1 MKDDLVLLVV
11 GSGGREFAV
20 AKKLKESPHIKTVY
34 CAPGN
39 VGMQTI
45 GVKTVPI
52 EETDLDGLLDFAKSK
67 HVDWTFVGP
76 ENVLCAGITDKFEK
90 AGQKIFGPNQRAAQL
105 EGSKDY
111 ALRFMN
117 KYDVPTA
124 RHETFTSAE
133 TCIAGLKDF
142 AYPVVIKED
151 GLAGGKGVTIAQNE
165 AAAQET
171 IKEMFAGGQTAVV
184 LEECLVGPE
193 YSMFGGCF

>member
-20 AKKLKESPHIKTVY
+20 AKKLKESPHVKTVY

-45 GVKTVPI
+45 GVETVPI
-52 EETDLDGLLDFAKSK
+52 EETDLDGLLDFAQSK

-111 ALRFMN
+111 ALRFMS
-117 KYDVPTA
+117 KYNIPTA
-124 RHETFTSAE
+124 RYETYASAE
-133 TCIAGLKDF
+133 TCIAGLKNFD
-142 AYPVVIKED
+142 YPVVIKED
-151 GLAGGKGVTIAQNE
+151 GLAGGKGVKIGRASCRE
-165 AAAQET
+165 R
-171 IKEMFAGGQTAVV
+171 V
-184 LEECLVGPE
+184 
-193 YSMFGGCF
+193 

>member
-1 MKDDLVLLVV
+1 MKDYLFLFVV

-20 AKKLKESPHIKTVY
+20 AKKLKESPHVKTVY

-45 GVKTVPI
+45 GVETVPI

-90 AGQKIFGPNQRAAQL
+90 TGQKIFGPNQRAAQL

-111 ALRFMN
+111 ALRFMS
-117 KYDVPTA
+117 KYNIPTA
-124 RHETFTSAE
+124 RYETFTSAE

-142 AYPVVIKED
+142 DFPVVIKED
-151 GLAGGKGVTIAQNE
+151 GLAGGKGVTIAKNQDVAE
-165 AAAQET
+165 ET
-171 IKEMFAGGQTAVV
+171 IREMFAGGQTAVV
-184 LEECLVGPE
+184 LEE
-193 YSMFGGCF
+193 